1 MIEFVSNLG
10 KKQFHLSFL
19 HLHAAFFN
27 HSIYLSLFLVYN
39 EVIQRESRTGVEE
52 LHSNMFSNSLMVMKD
67 GSLLCAFALVLCFGV
82 QLYNIEETERKHR
95 NYYVKVSI
103 FHFDLETEN

>member
-1 MIEFVSNLG
+1 
-10 KKQFHLSFL
+10 
-19 HLHAAFFN
+19 
-27 HSIYLSLFLVYN
+27 
-39 EVIQRESRTGVEE
+39 
-52 LHSNMFSNSLMVMKD
+52 MVMKD